1 MVLDIPKE
9 KQKQT
14 DTITN
19 KFMSFGEKK
28 TKPPMNKVTKNLADI
43 EALLEYEGD
52 DIDQL
57 AMSNSKDA
65 LRIIDSLED
74 MIDARLNMLLEG
86 EQNGHD
92 NYNENIFGLAWF

>member
-1 MVLDIPKE
+1 MVLEISKE
-9 KQKQT
+9 QQKPT
-14 DTITN
+14 ENLST
-19 KFMSFGEKK
+19 KYMSFGEKK
-28 TKPPMNKVTKNLADI
+28 SKPPMNKVTKNLADI

-74 MIDARLNMLLEG
+74 MIDSRLSMLLDG
-86 EQNGHD
+86 EPNGHD
-92 NYNENIFGLAWF
+92 NYNENIFGLA